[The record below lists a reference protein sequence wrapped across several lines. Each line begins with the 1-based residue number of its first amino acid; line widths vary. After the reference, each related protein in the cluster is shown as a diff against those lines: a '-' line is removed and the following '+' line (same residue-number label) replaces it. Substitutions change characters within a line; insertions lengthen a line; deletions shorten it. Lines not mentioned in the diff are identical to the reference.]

1 MIERPVCLLFEG
13 KQQPER
19 PAAEVIS
26 LDGGTI
32 VVTHDAHWPRTLIG
46 AHWVLLFPNA
56 LLGLVRSART
66 YAEAAQRLA
75 LHGQW
80 LQATSAAAS
89 RS

>member
-13 KQQPER
+13 DPR
-19 PAAEVIS
+19 PKSADEVIA

-32 VVTHDAHWPRTLIG
+32 VVTNDAHWPRALIG

-56 LLGLVRSART
+56 LLDLVRSART

-80 LQATSAAAS
+80 LQASNAAAS